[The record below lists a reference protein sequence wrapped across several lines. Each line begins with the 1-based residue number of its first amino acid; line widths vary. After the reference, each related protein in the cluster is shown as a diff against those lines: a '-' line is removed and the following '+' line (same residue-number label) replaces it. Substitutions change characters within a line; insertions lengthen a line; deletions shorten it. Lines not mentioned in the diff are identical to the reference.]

1 MAKRVT
7 IKDVAQQAGVSY
19 QTVSKVINGTQHVL
33 PDTEARIWDAARA
46 LGYMPH
52 QFARNLRA
60 QRSRMIGY
68 SWQPTLPDQANHIL
82 DMFLTS
88 MVEEAEAAHYH
99 LLPFPYRM
107 NQDRVTDYRT
117 LIDSGRVDGF
127 VLTSVEYHD
136 QRVSFLLERG
146 FPFVAFGR
154 SDPKLDFPYVD
165 VDGAAGLK
173 MAIEHLATKGHHRI
187 ALLAWPDDSRVG
199 NERMQGYVEAMR
211 AHGRLIEPHLI
222 ARGEGTFEFGRAAT
236 ERWLDGDPAQRPTA
250 IVALNDTMAIGAMH
264 AGQGR
269 GLTIGQE
276 LAVIGFD
283 DAPMAQYLWPP
294 LTTIRQPI
302 RAIGLKCIEML
313 TMLLEGKTL
322 TERQVLF
329 QPQLIVRA
337 SA

>member
-1 MAKRVT
+1 
-7 IKDVAQQAGVSY
+7 
-19 QTVSKVINGTQHVL
+19 
-33 PDTEARIWDAARA
+33 
-46 LGYMPH
+46 
-52 QFARNLRA
+52 
-60 QRSRMIGY
+60 
-68 SWQPTLPDQANHIL
+68 
-82 DMFLTS
+82 
-88 MVEEAEAAHYH
+88 
-99 LLPFPYRM
+99 
-107 NQDRVTDYRT
+107 
-117 LIDSGRVDGF
+117 
-127 VLTSVEYHD
+127 
-136 QRVSFLLERG
+136 
-146 FPFVAFGR
+146 
-154 SDPKLDFPYVD
+154 
-165 VDGAAGLK
+165 
-173 MAIEHLATKGHHRI
+173 
-187 ALLAWPDDSRVG
+187 
-199 NERMQGYVEAMR
+199 MQGYVEAMR
-211 AHGRLIEPHLI
+211 AQGRLIEPHLI